1 MEGIKFK
8 IYGVCI
14 QLEESVGSKA
24 ENIFA
29 YIIRRME
36 IGGKN
41 HVSGTERGGRN
52 ERIRK

>member
-24 ENIFA
+24 ENKFA
-29 YIIRRME
+29 YNSMDGNWGE
-36 IGGKN
+36 N
-41 HVSGTERGGRN
+41 HVSGMERGGRN
-52 ERIRK
+52 ERSRK